1 MKKRREVVEITM
13 LIFTFL
19 KNNSHGE
26 FSINQIAK
34 KVETRWNTTKKVL
47 ELLKF
52 LGLLKE
58 RMSGGRKNAT
68 RYYSLKIA

>member
-1 MKKRREVVEITM
+1 MKKRREVVEITK

-19 KNNSHGE
+19 KNNKNKE

-34 KVETRWNTTKKVL
+34 EVRTRWNTTERVL

-52 LGLLKE
+52 LNLVKE
-58 RMSGGRKNAT
+58 RIEGNKENAT
-68 RYYSLKIA
+68 RFYTLK